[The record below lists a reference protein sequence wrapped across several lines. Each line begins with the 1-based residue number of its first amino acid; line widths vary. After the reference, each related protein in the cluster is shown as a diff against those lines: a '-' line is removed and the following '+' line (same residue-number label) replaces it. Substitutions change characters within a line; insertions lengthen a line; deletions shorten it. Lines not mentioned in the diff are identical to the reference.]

1 MVTPTPNHRRPT
13 PVAALIALG
22 LMIAMPAGAIPR
34 GASAAAPIGETEGDA
49 MSAYDFTLP
58 AIDGG
63 TIDLGAWTGRPILVV
78 NTASLCGF
86 TPQYE
91 GLVSLWQRY
100 RDQGLMVVGV
110 PSGDF
115 GGQEYDDA
123 ARTRDFCTITY
134 GVDFPLAS
142 KQVVRGDAAHPLFRW
157 LVASLGQDAQPRWNF
172 HKYLIDGEGRA
183 VANWP
188 SRVEPTAPEV
198 VAAIEATLR

>member
-1 MVTPTPNHRRPT
+1 MVTPTHFRHM
-13 PVAALIALG
+13 PVAALIAVG
-22 LMIAMPAGAIPR
+22 LMVAMPAGAIPR

-63 TIDLGAWTGRPILVV
+63 TIDLGAWAGRPILVV

-123 ARTRDFCTITY
+123 ARTRDFCTVTY
-134 GVDFPLAS
+134 GVDFPWRAS
-142 KQVVRGDAAHPLFRW
+142 RSCAVTPPIRCSDGWWQAWARTRSRGGIFT
-157 LVASLGQDAQPRWNF
+157 N
-172 HKYLIDGEGRA
+172 I
-183 VANWP
+183 
-188 SRVEPTAPEV
+188 
-198 VAAIEATLR
+198 